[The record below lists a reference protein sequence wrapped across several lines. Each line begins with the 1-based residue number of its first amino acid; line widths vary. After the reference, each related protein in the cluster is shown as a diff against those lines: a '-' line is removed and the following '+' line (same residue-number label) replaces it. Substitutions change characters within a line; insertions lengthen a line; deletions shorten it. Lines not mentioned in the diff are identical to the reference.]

1 MAKKKKT
8 VFEYDWND
16 QKITLPR
23 FGDWPF
29 KVRRQL
35 LDAKNEEEQITIALA
50 GSADEESLEVIDQMR
65 TPDLVE
71 LVVEWQRDAGISLGE
86 SESSGES

>member
-1 MAKKKKT
+1 MAKKNTQFTYK
-8 VFEYDWND
+8 WNGE
-16 QKITLPR
+16 KITLPR

-35 LDAKNEEEQITIALA
+35 LDAKNDEEQITIALA
-50 GSADEESLEVIDQMR
+50 GCADEDSLPVIDKMH
-65 TPDLVE
+65 TSDLVD
-71 LVVEWQRDAGISLGE
+71 LVVAWQRDAGITLGE